1 MKVKQYRHGQTL
13 RRACELGSRP
23 QRARVASAQV
33 MSIAGLVMVVALLP
47 HTARAQSAGMA
58 NLLHH
63 PPAPASSASESRVHT
78 NPAHERA
85 DQREARA
92 RAEKYRTER
101 DMAERASRQGPG
113 GGNPKLSPDERKTL
127 RKNLL
132 DLSKEMYSGGG

>member
-13 RRACELGSRP
+13 RRATCA
-23 QRARVASAQV
+23 RAA
-33 MSIAGLVMVVALLP
+33 SIAGMVIAVCLLP
-47 HTARAQSAGMA
+47 HAARAQSAGMA

-63 PPAPASSASESRVHT
+63 PPAPASPASPASDGRAHA
-78 NPAHERA
+78 NAAHERA

-101 DMAERASRQGPG
+101 DMAERATRQGPG

-127 RKNLL
+127 RKNLF

>member
-13 RRACELGSRP
+13 RGEN
-23 QRARVASAQV
+23 RARAA
-33 MSIAGLVMVVALLP
+33 SIAGLVMAVCLLP
-47 HTARAQSAGMA
+47 SAARAQSAGMA
-58 NLLHH
+58 NLLHR
-63 PPAPASSASESRVHT
+63 PSAPASDGRAHA
-78 NPAHERA
+78 NPANPANPGNSAHERP

-101 DMAERASRQGPG
+101 DMAERATRQGPG
-113 GGNPKLSPDERKTL
+113 GGNPRLSPDERKTL